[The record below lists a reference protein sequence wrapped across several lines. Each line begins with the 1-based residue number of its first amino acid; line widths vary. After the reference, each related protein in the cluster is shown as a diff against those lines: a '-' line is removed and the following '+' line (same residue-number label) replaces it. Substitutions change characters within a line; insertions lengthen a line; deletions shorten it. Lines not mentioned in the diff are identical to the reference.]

1 MVLCLKVSGSIHFI
15 NVYLNYNNSFG
26 FSYFIQFTEWTNLK
40 TVIKPRI
47 LYATKKSTLR

>member
-1 MVLCLKVSGSIHFI
+1 MSKLVILNILLLCVKK
-15 NVYLNYNNSFG
+15 NNYFD
-26 FSYFIQFTEWTNLK
+26 FSYLIQFTEWTNLK